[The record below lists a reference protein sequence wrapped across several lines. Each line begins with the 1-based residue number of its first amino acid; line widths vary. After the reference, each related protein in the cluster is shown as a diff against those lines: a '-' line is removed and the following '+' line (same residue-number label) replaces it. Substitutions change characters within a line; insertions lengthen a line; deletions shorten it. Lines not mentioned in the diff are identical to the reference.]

1 MRYFHRIRVVVS
13 GLTCR
18 EIERTALETQ
28 EKRDCRNRMKAVA
41 GTGVWSGPKVA
52 AWMAEQLGRAAHAQR
67 AWEVLRRLGVTLQRL
82 RPRHRQADAAAQAAF
97 K

>member
-28 EKRDCRNRMKAVA
+28 EKRECPVICPLVCATPVSGDMQTI
-41 GTGVWSGPKVA
+41 TGS
-52 AWMAEQLGRAAHAQR
+52 ML
-67 AWEVLRRLGVTLQRL
+67 LRQV
-82 RPRHRQADAAAQAAF
+82 PCSIAAF
-97 K
+97 T